1 MNFDT
6 NLFLPDSFFILF
18 FFKTVIVVKVLNGL
32 NDLEKKNYEV
42 KVRKKNVKKGDSAG
56 FELRSP
62 A

>member
-42 KVRKKNVKKGDSAG
+42 KVRKKK
-56 FELRSP
+56 FQERCFCRI
-62 A
+62 